1 MNHPELEVDRSLKM
15 NFSHALDPDQELFRS
30 LLMNDLH
37 DISTILPNIKSIYL
51 LKCAHCD
58 DTFNDIYVKEDHEKA
73 HLNQFQCRKC
83 FAVFSSKVSLGA
95 HVFRNHIDKQKK
107 EILSKDKI
115 KKEKVQSVKRESE
128 DLQRPRDAN
137 VKTEMMTEITRKD
150 PNIRSRLLKMMSMKG
165 GLWVCHQCGAEKK
178 DKGHAFDHVETHVD
192 YLVYPCKNPGC
203 SRTFNAWVKL
213 RSHNKINGGCS
224 WRGGR

>member
-1 MNHPELEVDRSLKM
+1 M
-15 NFSHALDPDQELFRS
+15 
-30 LLMNDLH
+30 
-37 DISTILPNIKSIYL
+37 
-51 LKCAHCD
+51 
-58 DTFNDIYVKEDHEKA
+58 
-73 HLNQFQCRKC
+73 
-83 FAVFSSKVSLGA
+83 
-95 HVFRNHIDKQKK
+95 
-107 EILSKDKI
+107 
-115 KKEKVQSVKRESE
+115 KRESE
-128 DLQRPRDAN
+128 DLQKPRDAN

-150 PNIRSRLLKMMSMKG
+150 PNIRDRLSKMMSMKG